1 MATATTAPT
10 GILSNIDLKNFDLN
24 DLTKIAKLIG
34 KRTALGS
41 VFVPTTM
48 GDATLDNYT
57 PEELAAMINVPGVT
71 TGDTLDPTEVD
82 RKREEREKALEEAKR
97 NRAAGRYSEE
107 VKKAAERGE
116 YGDVSKMINTPAGPV
131 YAPSAEEIERLR
143 KEMEEYLKGTGTRL
157 PSPEKFTG
165 NVTTIPNI
173 DDLISKPIG
182 DGFTPEKTF
191 TDLIYTPIPEIEPF
205 TILTMADKN
214 TDSVK
219 IGKKIYS
226 KDQTEL
232 KYRPDKIIDGVKVKG
247 KGYRVVKE
255 EFKDEAE
262 KKRIADGKFVREEL
276 PKYFKVN
283 SKVYDNLYEPN
294 RSGTEELEK
303 VQKYFKKFYDIDFD
317 TKTYEKIISK
327 QFGDRKEKNVRKS
340 VNTTT
345 KAHNEFKKTL
355 REKLK
360 AEGKTLSKPE
370 IDRYLQDFRVAL
382 ALEYG
387 DKARGEEYPP
397 EAIEG
402 LTNLIID
409 TIMSN
414 EDPYLPDY
422 IADKIQRTANTK
434 ANLSKADGTTDKRK
448 KYATQGETLGHTGSI
463 AQGDVLFGEAANP
476 ERYTTES
483 PKDNRDKEVFMNDY
497 KKALEK
503 NDTKEMTRIE
513 NKLKKRNL
521 RAMYVDKDGF
531 EVYIGASAEKGKL
544 KDGGMV
550 GISHLI
556 RPL

>member
-10 GILSNIDLKNFDLN
+10 GILSNIDLKDFDLN
-24 DLTKIAKLIG
+24 DLVKFLTKVG
-34 KRTALGS
+34 KRTPILS
-41 VFVPTTM
+41 NLVTTQM

-57 PEELAAMINVPGVT
+57 PEQIAAMINIPGVK
-71 TGDTLDPTEVD
+71 TGDTLDPAEVD
-82 RKREEREKALEEAKR
+82 RKREERQKALEEAKR

-116 YGDVSKMINTPAGPV
+116 YGDISKMIDIDPNVNQPKVEIFPELTEADKLPTTTAGGV
-131 YAPSAEEIERLR
+131 
-143 KEMEEYLKGTGTRL
+143 
-157 PSPEKFTG
+157 
-165 NVTTIPNI
+165 I
-173 DDLISKPIG
+173 DINDLISKPIG
-182 DGFTPEKTF
+182 GGFTSEKTF

-219 IGKKIYS
+219 IGNKIYP

-531 EVYIGASAEKGKL
+531 EVYIGAPAEKGKL
-544 KDGGMV
+544 KNGGMV
-550 GISHLI
+550 GISHLT